1 MKYPAI
7 GKRTY
12 MIIGAIIVIAFF
24 SIYAVYHTEGF
35 ADSGSKEFSLV
46 YASWCP
52 HCKAVKPLMEE
63 MAASPPAGFKI
74 NVIDGES
81 GAPELAS
88 LPKVKGFPSFFLK
101 NGSSVESYDG
111 PRDKESIMAFL
122 KSKA

>member
-1 MKYPAI
+1 MLI
-7 GKRTY
+7 G
-12 MIIGAIIVIAFF
+12 VVVVLAFL
-24 SIYAVYHTEGF
+24 SMYAVYHVEGF

-63 MAASPPAGFKI
+63 MAASSPGGIKI

-88 LPKVKGFPSFFLK
+88 LPKAKGFPTFFFK
-101 NGSSVESYDG
+101 NGSSVEEYNG
-111 PRDKESIMAFL
+111 PRDKESILAFL
-122 KSKA
+122 QSKA